1 MNVVDANHLN
11 ANVNVVSTI
20 NCPVCNCNPCD
31 CDWGLDG
38 LFESWGLDT
47 CPIMDIQPTGST
59 SDCDET
65 TDGCIGLPI
74 FDSAYA
80 NVGNS
85 MSNPHLPN
93 YKSSIVNDGIF
104 KVGDLVN
111 YYPLWGAFEEYEKV
125 WIVKQVF
132 SFDPLDCS
140 FYDYEITDGQRS
152 RLATYY
158 ELKRL
163 EQK

>member
-1 MNVVDANHLN
+1 MNVVDVNHPN
-11 ANVNVVSTI
+11 VNVNVVSAN
-20 NCPVCNCNPCD
+20 NCPVCNCDPCD

-38 LFESWGLDT
+38 LFESWGLDS

-59 SDCDET
+59 GDCDES
-65 TDGCIGLPI
+65 TDGCVGLPI

-80 NVGNS
+80 NVGNA
-85 MSNPHLPN
+85 MSNPYVPN
-93 YKSSIVNDGIF
+93 YKSSVIGDEVLKI
-104 KVGDLVN
+104 GDLVN

-132 SFDPLDCS
+132 SFDPLECS

-158 ELKRL
+158 ELKKL
-163 EQK
+163 EEK